1 MVAVPYI
8 VPLPVAQPTTHNQPV
23 TLIENDDEATKFYT
37 VLPSWASF
45 MFLIELTSTNRFLS
59 RQPKVSPAD
68 GLLLTLMRVR
78 LNLTMAGLAY
88 RFHIGTS
95 TASTV
100 FSNWIDLLFINLK
113 CLIKWPTKEITKRN
127 LLPIFADL
135 YPETRCIIDC
145 SERFI
150 ERPYTCTARAQTY
163 SNYKKTQYG

>member
-1 MVAVPYI
+1 MEKENENMDIAVEALVLLRNAQVSNDVATQVTTCTSEASCQTAQLETKSVSSQTLPFNETVAVPYI
-8 VPLPVAQPTTHNQPV
+8 APLPVAQPTTHNQPV

-37 VLPSWASF
+37 GLPSWASF

-78 LNLTMAGLAY
+78 LNLTMADLAY

-100 FSNWIDLLFINLK
+100 FSNWIDLLCF
-113 CLIKWPTKEITKRN
+113 
-127 LLPIFADL
+127 
-135 YPETRCIIDC
+135 
-145 SERFI
+145 
-150 ERPYTCTARAQTY
+150 
-163 SNYKKTQYG
+163 